1 MPRVR
6 WHVHCDSSNSMASL
20 LLEGSKGPLDST
32 RACRWGTAG
41 YLLGTVLLPAL
52 LWVAPT
58 HAAELGEA
66 AREPRQASPTE
77 KGDISSYLSLGVGA
91 SNVGISL
98 RGLFTVAKGSWFA
111 AINAGY
117 GDEFSQFGGPSPS
130 LEQKDVGV
138 IAGLHLRGSY
148 FIGSLGLGLAY
159 VHSVNRG
166 AFLRTEDGISGSY
179 AKYEELERSGIG
191 IPIVA
196 QAFVYLGPVGL
207 GGMLFGNIDTTLPSI
222 GAAGAL
228 HLGSF

>member
-6 WHVHCDSSNSMASL
+6 WHVHCDSSSSMASL
-20 LLEGSKGPLDST
+20 PPEGSKGPFDST

-41 YLLGTVLLPAL
+41 CLLGTVLLPAL
-52 LWVAPT
+52 LWAAPT
-58 HAAELGEA
+58 RAAELSEA
-66 AREPRQASPTE
+66 AREPRQESPTE
-77 KGDISSYLSLGVGA
+77 RGDISSYLSLGVGG
-91 SNVGISL
+91 SNVGITL
-98 RGLFTVAKGSWFA
+98 RGLFTIAKGSWFA

-117 GDEFSQFGGPSPS
+117 GDELRLFGGPSPG
-130 LEQKDVGV
+130 LEQKDLGV
-138 IAGLHLRGSY
+138 IAGLHLRGRY

-166 AFLRTEDGISGSY
+166 AFLRTEDGMSGSY
-179 AKYEELERSGIG
+179 SKYEELERSGIG

-196 QAFVYLGPVGL
+196 QVFFHLGPVGL
-207 GGMLFGNIDTTLPSI
+207 GGMLFGNINTTLPSI